1 MLLELR
7 WSMVWRTRLHQ
18 GGIWINNELSTAWS
32 AEGAEKRSQTGSADS
47 VHGQGTHE
55 EHSQRTQTGL
65 SVMLRQFYGTI
76 LAAQPPPGASFT
88 FNLVVLLTC
97 VLVIL

>member
-65 SVMLRQFYGTI
+65 SVFRQFYGTI
-76 LAAQPPPGASFT
+76 LAAQPPPGASLT